1 MLSAKIYIFIRSL
14 KTVFYQKKN
23 TEKEQRMREKKL
35 LEVVGM
41 FLALTE
47 VMLSQ
52 VYIYLQQIVYLKYAM
67 LVVCQ

>member
-14 KTVFYQKKN
+14 KNVFYQKKN
-23 TEKEQRMREKKL
+23 TEKEQRMREEKL

-52 VYIYLQQIVYLKYAM
+52 VCIYLQQIVYLKYAM